1 MEWLQR
7 EVPSINGWMS
17 KARFEVQGHALSL
30 IMLDA
35 IGLELAKKKNID
47 MFIRNFFHNF
57 FQTELSVKYA
67 MSDSTEI
74 EAEYEKFAKQREQ
87 GEKTITQEI
96 MMSIDMEEEESS
108 LPEGDLKLVMGYD
121 IKEVPTPL
129 KDIQEEEKKID
140 GSGYRIWTGCQGI
153 EKWKYVIYI

>member
-1 MEWLQR
+1 
-7 EVPSINGWMS
+7 
-17 KARFEVQGHALSL
+17 
-30 IMLDA
+30 MLDA

-57 FQTELSVKYA
+57 FQTELSIKFA

-87 GEKTITQEI
+87 GEKTYTQEI

-108 LPEGDLKLVMGYD
+108 LPEGDLKLVMGID

-129 KDIQEEEKKID
+129 KNIQEEEKKITVQGTVFGLD
-140 GSGYRIWTGCQGI
+140 VKELRNGNTLFTFNITDFTDSLSYEGFCQNQR
-153 EKWKYVIYI
+153 